1 MDIVLLQNLDKV
13 GEKYDVVTVKNGYGR
28 NFLIPKGLALIAN
41 DTNLRRLE
49 DLRRRQAAK
58 ESKMKGEF
66 ETMANS
72 LKGKMLKIVAKA
84 GTSGKIFGSVTSIQ
98 ISQAIKEQFDLEIS
112 RKKIELKDE
121 VKNLGEYKATLNLH
135 PEVTSEL
142 DFSVVTE
149 EPVAKVES

>member
-1 MDIVLLQNLDKV
+1 MDIILLQNLDKV

-49 DLRRRQAAK
+49 DLRRRQSAK
-58 ESKMKGEF
+58 ESKMKDEF
-66 ETMANS
+66 QSMASS
-72 LKGKMLKIVAKA
+72 LEGKMLKIVAKA

-135 PEVTSEL
+135 PEVITDL
-142 DFSVVTE
+142 DFEVVTE
-149 EPVAKVES
+149 EVKEKV